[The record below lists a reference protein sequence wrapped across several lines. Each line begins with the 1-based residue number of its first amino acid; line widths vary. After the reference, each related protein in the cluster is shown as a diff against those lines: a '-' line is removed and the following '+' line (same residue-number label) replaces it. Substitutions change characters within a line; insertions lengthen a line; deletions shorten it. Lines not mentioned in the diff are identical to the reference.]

1 MMDGN
6 KRNELGAA
14 WRDAVALTTLGWD
27 LAIPIFGGA
36 LLGHLLDRRLGAGYG
51 FTLGLL
57 ALGVLTGFYNVIR
70 SIQRMEAREKRRAAQ
85 DETGQ
90 AE

>member
-1 MMDGN
+1 MDKN

-14 WRDAVALTTLGWD
+14 WRNAVALTTLGWD
-27 LAIPIFGGA
+27 LAIPIFGGV
-36 LLGHLLDRRLGAGYG
+36 LLGHQLDRRLGAGYG

-57 ALGVLTGFYNVIR
+57 ALGVVTGFYNVIR
-70 SIQRMEAREKRRAAQ
+70 SIQRMEAREKRRAVQ
-85 DETGQ
+85 EETEL

>member
-1 MMDGN
+1 MNRN

-27 LAIPIFGGA
+27 LAVPIFGGV
-36 LLGHLLDRRLGAGYG
+36 LLGHQLDRRLGTGYG
-51 FTLGLL
+51 LTLGLL
-57 ALGVLTGFYNVIR
+57 AMGIFTGFYNVIR
-70 SIQRMEAREKRRAAQ
+70 SIQRMEAREKKRAAQ
-85 DETGQ
+85 DETEQ